1 MKITVIGAGNIG
13 GAILEGTVGKGI
25 LQPADIT
32 ASDPH
37 PHFEEK
43 FLRKN
48 IAAHYTADN
57 VRAIQGA
64 DLVIVAVKPWLVEKV
79 MGEIASALDRKK
91 QAVVSIAAGV
101 TFDRLEQYLSS
112 AAMGGLELYRVIP
125 NTAISLGRSVSF
137 ITRRHTSAAH
147 DEQVR
152 TLFAALGEVF
162 DVEESEMTACTALSS
177 AGIAYAL
184 RYLDAAM
191 QGGAALGLDV
201 QKSLRI
207 VMKTMDGAL
216 ALLEANG
223 ASPQA
228 EIDKVTTPGGVT
240 LKGLDAMENGG
251 FTRAVIDG
259 LLATR

>member
-1 MKITVIGAGNIG
+1 MKITIIGVGNIG
-13 GAILEGTVGKGI
+13 GAILEGTVRKGI
-25 LQPADIT
+25 VESGNIT

-37 PHFEEK
+37 SHFEDK
-43 FLRKN
+43 YICKN
-48 IAAHYTADN
+48 IFANYTADN
-57 VRAIQGA
+57 VRAVQGA
-64 DLVIVAVKPWLVEKV
+64 DLVIVAVKPWLVEQV
-79 MGEIASALDRKK
+79 MSEIAGALDRKT

-101 TFDRLEQYLSS
+101 TFAQLEQYLSV
-112 AAMGGLELYRVIP
+112 ATLGAVELYRVIP

-137 ITRRHTSAAH
+137 ITRRHTPAAH

-184 RYLDAAM
+184 RYIDAAM
-191 QGGAALGLDV
+191 QGGQALGLDME
-201 QKSLRI
+201 KSLRI
-207 VMKTMDGAL
+207 VIKTMDGAL

-223 ASPQA
+223 ARPQV

-240 LKGLDAMENGG
+240 LKGLDAMERGG
-251 FTRAVIDG
+251 FTCAVIDG
-259 LLATR
+259 LLATK

>member
-1 MKITVIGAGNIG
+1 MKITIIGAGNIG
-13 GAILEGTVGKGI
+13 GAILEGTVRKGMVK
-25 LQPADIT
+25 PADIT

-37 PHFEEK
+37 PGFEEK
-43 FLRKN
+43 FIRKN
-48 IAAHYTADN
+48 IAANYTADN
-57 VRAIQGA
+57 TRAVAGA
-64 DLVIVAVKPWLVEKV
+64 DLVIVAVKPWLVETV
-79 MGEIASALDRKK
+79 MSEMAGVLDRNK

-101 TFDRLEQYLSS
+101 TFDRLEQYLSV
-112 AAMGGLELYRVIP
+112 AALGTVELFRVIP

-152 TLFAALGEVF
+152 TLFAALGEIF
-162 DVEESEMTACTALSS
+162 DVDESEMTACTALSS

-184 RYLDAAM
+184 RYIDAAT
-191 QGGAALGLDV
+191 QGGAALGLDEP
-201 QKSLRI
+201 KSLRI
-207 VMKTMDGAL
+207 VMKTMEGAL
-216 ALLEANG
+216 ALLEATGNR
-223 ASPQA
+223 PQA

-259 LLATR
+259 LLATK

>member
-1 MKITVIGAGNIG
+1 MKITVIGVGNIG
-13 GAILEGTVGKGI
+13 GAILEGTVRKGI
-25 LQPADIT
+25 VEPANIT

-37 PHFEEK
+37 PQFEEK
-43 FLRKN
+43 FTRKN
-48 IAAHYTADN
+48 MAANYTSDN
-57 VRAIQGA
+57 VRAVQGA

-79 MGEIASALDRKK
+79 MGEIAGALDRKK

-101 TFDRLEQYLSS
+101 TFAQLEQYLSVAS
-112 AAMGGLELYRVIP
+112 LGAVELYRVIP
-125 NTAISLGRSVSF
+125 NTAILLGRSVSF
-137 ITRRHTSAAH
+137 ITRRNTSAAH

-152 TLFAALGEVF
+152 TLFAALGEIF
-162 DVEESEMTACTALSS
+162 DVDESEMTACTALSS

-184 RYLDAAM
+184 RYIDAAA
-191 QGGAALGLDV
+191 QGGKALGLDEL
-201 QKSLRI
+201 KSLRI

-216 ALLEANG
+216 ALLEAN
-223 ASPQA
+223 SSRPQA

-259 LLATR
+259 LLATK